1 MGKAAVRRAWIAV
14 LAIVAGCSSAPSN
27 PTSAPPSLIEAP
39 PLSAPG
45 PAWSLATPGAKD
57 RCGAAELQGLIGHSR
72 TEIPVPVRPERQRVA
87 CTSCPVTQDE
97 SPDRLN
103 FFFDAATGLIREI
116 RCG

>member
-1 MGKAAVRRAWIAV
+1 MGKTAMKAAGIAILV
-14 LAIVAGCSSAPSN
+14 LLAGCSSTSSN
-27 PTSAPPSLIEAP
+27 PTPPP
-39 PLSAPG
+39 PAAQARPPTP
-45 PAWSLATPGAKD
+45 PAWSVATPGAKD

-97 SPDRLN
+97 SPERLN

>member
-1 MGKAAVRRAWIAV
+1 MRAAGIVIVAV
-14 LAIVAGCSSAPSN
+14 LAGCSSPLSSTIPAPSS
-27 PTSAPPSLIEAP
+27 PAQAQPLTPPA
-39 PLSAPG
+39 
-45 PAWSLATPGAKD
+45 PAWSVATPGAKD
-57 RCGAAELQGLIGHSR
+57 LCGAAELQGLVGRPR
-72 TEIPVPVRPERQRVA
+72 TDIPVPVRPERQRVA